1 MKILVTGAF
10 GQLGTALIK
19 VLCKKHN
26 VISTGKDIPNSAHGF
41 KLDILNKLQLKEIL
55 SAIQPDVII
64 NLASLTNVDY
74 CEQEPLLAREINIA
88 GVQNICDAFSG
99 KIIQLS
105 TDFVFDGKDGPYH
118 EDDPISPISVYGKT
132 KSDAEKLLL
141 DKNPNHLVIRGNVLY
156 SENYNSKSN
165 FLGWVVNSLKNGM
178 KIKVVNDQF
187 NNPTWTKSMA
197 DIIKLCISNDTTGIL
212 HWADADYLSRYEFS
226 KKIASKLGLEIS
238 LIKEV
243 KTKDLQQIA
252 KRPLKCGLLVD
263 KAIKTL
269 DVIPPALE
277 ECLKKINVNQ

>member
-10 GQLGTALIK
+10 GQLGTALNK

-26 VISTGKDIPNSAHGF
+26 VISTGIHIPNGANGLR
-41 KLDILNKLQLKEIL
+41 LDILNKLQLKEIV

-74 CEQEPLLAREINIA
+74 CEQKPLLAREINIA
-88 GVQNICDAFSG
+88 GVQNICDAFTG

-105 TDFVFDGKDGPYH
+105 TDFVFDGKNGPYH

-141 DKNPNHLVIRGNVLY
+141 DENPNHLVIRGNVLY
-156 SENYNSKSN
+156 SENYNYKSN
-165 FLGWVVNSLKNGM
+165 FLGWIVNSLNNGI

-187 NNPTWTKSMA
+187 NNPTWTNSMA
-197 DIIKLCISNDTTGIL
+197 DIIELCASNDIAGIL

-226 KKIASKLGLEIS
+226 KKIANRLGLEIS

-243 KTKDLQQIA
+243 KTEDLKQIA
-252 KRPLKCGLLVD
+252 RRPLKCGLVAD
-263 KAIKTL
+263 KAMKSL
-269 DVIPPALE
+269 NVIPPALE
-277 ECLKKINVNQ
+277 ECLEKINMNQ